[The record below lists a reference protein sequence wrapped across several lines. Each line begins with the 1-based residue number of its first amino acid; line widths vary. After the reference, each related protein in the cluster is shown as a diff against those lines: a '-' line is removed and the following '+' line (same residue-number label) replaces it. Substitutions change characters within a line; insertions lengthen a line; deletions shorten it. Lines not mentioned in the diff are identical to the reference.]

1 MIKNKCD
8 ECSNNNFCLSYNDLY
23 KEVWEGRNFEI
34 SHLWQRSVFL
44 ATFMLAIMAGYGAL
58 LLQLLKVKPCCT
70 PTKYHLV
77 AVFLCYLGY
86 IFSLLWVMMA
96 KGSKFW
102 YERYE
107 LAISVFVKDSI
118 EKNQDI
124 PYYGNL
130 PYPYKMND
138 SVLNTSAGYYS
149 VSKINICIG
158 IIGIFAWSI
167 INVVHSVFFFL
178 NICKNSDIT
187 PAILLG
193 MGQCTFISSFF
204 ALFIQ
209 YNCISGEKNEYEE

>member
-1 MIKNKCD
+1 MIKNKCN

-58 LLQLLKVKPCCT
+58 LLELLKVKPSCT

-77 AVFLCYLGY
+77 AVLLCYLGY

-107 LAISVFVKDSI
+107 RAISVLVKDSI

-130 PYPYKMND
+130 PKPYEMND
-138 SVLNTSAGYYS
+138 SVLNTSAGHYS

-167 INVVHSVFFFL
+167 INVVHSNYLFSEIF
-178 NICKNSDIT
+178 KNCEKVVLL
-187 PAILLG
+187 LLG
-193 MGQCTFISSFF
+193 IGQCGIISFI
-204 ALFIQ
+204 LVQIIKKI
-209 YNCISGEKNEYEE
+209 CISGEKHE

>member
-8 ECSNNNFCLSYNDLY
+8 KCSNNNFCLSYNDLY

-44 ATFMLAIMAGYGAL
+44 ATFMLAIMAGYGTL

-107 LAISVFVKDSI
+107 RAISVFIKNRI
-118 EKNQDI
+118 EKNSFV

-130 PYPYKMND
+130 PKPYEMND
-138 SVLNTSAGYYS
+138 SVLNTSAGNYS

-158 IIGIFAWSI
+158 IIGLFAWSI

-187 PAILLG
+187 QAILFG
-193 MGQCTFISSFF
+193 IGQCGIISFI
-204 ALFIQ
+204 LVQIIKKI
-209 YNCISGEKNEYEE
+209 CISVEKYE

>member
-8 ECSNNNFCLSYNDLY
+8 KCSNNNFCLSYNDLY

-44 ATFMLAIMAGYGAL
+44 ATFMLAIMAGYGTL
-58 LLQLLKVKPCCT
+58 LLELLKVESSCT
-70 PTKYHLV
+70 ATKYHLV
-77 AVFLCYLGY
+77 AVVLCYLGY

-107 LAISVFVKDSI
+107 RAISVFVKNRI
-118 EKNQDI
+118 EKNSFV
-124 PYYGNL
+124 PYHGNL
-130 PYPYKMND
+130 PNPYKMND

-158 IIGIFAWSI
+158 IIGLFAWSI

-187 PAILLG
+187 QAILLG
-193 MGQCTFISSFF
+193 MGQCGIISFI
-204 ALFIQ
+204 LVQIIKK
-209 YNCISGEKNEYEE
+209 NCISGEKYE